1 MLNSERSPL
10 PRRRKR
16 PSREEEEA
24 LYRPRTRDRNQDNAG
39 VTADEE
45 SASLPRRYARR
56 NASQAS
62 SSSGVLAKSKLSSGV
77 VVKHKV
83 MDKDKDQ
90 GKSKKRHKEK
100 TKKKKKKAK
109 SETPARARCE
119 ERTSPQLL
127 GERLQRTLPDAG
139 PDANKKWAAR
149 AQTRPT
155 AVCSAVCSGER
166 RAAQQRIAK
175 AEEAR
180 ATLARKAAQYRAK
193 AKRPVAI
200 PNRRNRAG
208 TESSGMGH

>member
-1 MLNSERSPL
+1 MLNSEGSPL

-16 PSREEEEA
+16 PSREEEEEEA

-62 SSSGVLAKSKLSSGV
+62 STSGVLAKSKLSSGV

-83 MDKDKDQ
+83 MDKDKDKDK
-90 GKSKKRHKEK
+90 GKSKKRHKQK
-100 TKKKKKKAK
+100 TNKKKKKAK

-139 PDANKKWAAR
+139 PDANKKWAA
-149 AQTRPT
+149 
-155 AVCSAVCSGER
+155 
-166 RAAQQRIAK
+166 
-175 AEEAR
+175 
-180 ATLARKAAQYRAK
+180 
-193 AKRPVAI
+193 
-200 PNRRNRAG
+200 
-208 TESSGMGH
+208 SSVFSSVFT